1 MKTNDAINTFL
12 DTRFIPL
19 EKKFK
24 ILLTVLVFV
33 LPAVIFYFVFL
44 SPNLEQINRLQN
56 KQQQLNSQLRKVQNK
71 ARNLPKLEE
80 ELAQV
85 KNEFEEKSLLLPKEK
100 EIPQLL
106 RDISSLGRHA
116 GLDFIQ
122 FKPMPSVPKDFYAE
136 IPVSINVRGPYHNV
150 GAFFDRVSKLER
162 IVSVS
167 NAKMSSPKRESGEM
181 LLNSDCRLVTYQFTN
196 KELPKPNKKKKR

>member
-1 MKTNDAINTFL
+1 MKTKEAITNFL
-12 DTRFIPL
+12 DTKFIPL

-24 ILLTVLVFV
+24 ILLAVLVFV
-33 LPAVIFYFVFL
+33 LPAVLFHFVFL
-44 SPNLEQINRLQN
+44 SPNFEKIERLEN
-56 KQQQLNSQLRKVQNK
+56 KQQQLNAQLRKVQNRAK
-71 ARNLPKLEE
+71 DLPKLEA

-85 KNEFEEKSLLLPKEK
+85 QREFEDKSMLLPKEK

-167 NAKMSSPKRESGEM
+167 NVKMSSPKRESDEM

-196 KELPKPNKKKKR
+196 KELPKNNKKKKR

>member
-1 MKTNDAINTFL
+1 MKKNEAINNFI
-12 DTRFIPL
+12 DTKYIPL

-24 ILLTVLVFV
+24 ILLAVAVFV
-33 LPAVIFYFVFL
+33 LPALIFYLFFL
-44 SPNLEQINRLQN
+44 SPNFEEIERLEN
-56 KQQQLNSQLRKVQNK
+56 KKRQLTTQLHKVQNRAK
-71 ARNLPKLEE
+71 DLPKLEAD
-80 ELAQV
+80 LAQV
-85 KNEFEEKSLLLPKEK
+85 QNEFAEKSLLLPKEK

-122 FKPMPSVPKDFYAE
+122 FKPMPSVPRDFYAE

-167 NAKMSSPKRESGEM
+167 NVKMSSPKLEGGEM

-196 KELPKPNKKKKR
+196 KELPKQNKKKR